1 MRKRR
6 RLLIALAV
14 AVVLA
19 VAGLLVWMRVGAAPE
34 AVRLL
39 PECDAVIYM
48 NLQPVRAATAFSS
61 LPEQRHDPEYEEF
74 VRGSGFQF
82 ERDLDQAAF
91 AVHRAGSAENSASET
106 RFSEVFV
113 GRFNYDKLTEYLRQ
127 KAQTV
132 GRYRE
137 TDVYSIPIEGRT
149 VRVAILSVDMVAVS
163 NVAQASVIEGVIDRA
178 RKGGLPFGGP
188 ELVRN
193 YRRHLPFGS
202 LAWSIAAV
210 ARSGRENLKLPG
222 GFEIPFPPG
231 TTLVGSVR
239 FTGNVSV
246 KVEAFTPKEE
256 DAKNLSENLSLVLTL
271 FRSIQSNLETGGS
284 DPDVKALFDSLEVKQ
299 EKNRAILTASI
310 PPGFIKKAL
319 QEAPATIAPVEPPAT
334 PPKSQRKRR

>member
-1 MRKRR
+1 MRKR

-14 AVVLA
+14 AILLA
-19 VAGLLVWMRVGAAPE
+19 VASLLVWMRVGLAPE

-39 PECDAVIYM
+39 PECDAVVYV
-48 NLQPVRAATAFSS
+48 NLQPLRAATAFSS

-74 VRGSGFQF
+74 VRGTGFQF

-91 AVHRAGSAENSASET
+91 AVHRAGSAENPASET

-113 GRFNYDKLTEYLRQ
+113 GRFNYDKLTDYLRQ

-137 TDVYSIPIEGRT
+137 TEVFTIPIEGRT

-163 NVAQASVIEGVIDRA
+163 NVAQSAVLEGMIDRA

-188 ELVRN
+188 ELVRS

-222 GFEIPFPPG
+222 GFEIPFPAG

-239 FTGNVSV
+239 FSGDVEV
-246 KVEAFTPKEE
+246 KVEAFTPKDE
-256 DAKNLSENLSLVLTL
+256 DAKSLAENLSLVLTL

-284 DPDVKALFDSLEVKQ
+284 DPDVKALFDSLQVRQ

-319 QEAPATIAPVEPPAT
+319 QEAPATIAPVEPSPP
-334 PPKSQRKRR
+334 PPKRQRKRK

>member
-178 RKGGLPFGGP
+178 RKGGLPFG
-188 ELVRN
+188 
-193 YRRHLPFGS
+193 S